1 MIPDQ
6 DRLDHLDPAAR
17 ATAAIGRRPR
27 LAVYLLVLA
36 AALLS
41 WAVLGAIAVRDAAG
55 RLADGP
61 GGNLIEALPELP
73 LPAILESFVAL
84 CLVPVP
90 AVGPGLY
97 GFSALA
103 LMWMLMSVAMMLP
116 SAAPLISSYCEI
128 VDTALAR
135 GAAAVHPVVLL
146 AGYMSTW
153 LAASLVFASATLGIQ
168 AIAGLQPLEPLAG
181 AAGAVALGVAGAYQ
195 FTALKDA
202 CIRKCRNPFGI
213 LFSRWSTT
221 PAGIFRLGAGQG
233 AWCLGCCWA
242 LMLVMF
248 AVGTMNVFWMALIA
262 LFALVEKQAPG
273 RLPTRIAGS
282 MLLVWAAALL
292 VISTG
297 PA

>member
-6 DRLDHLDPAAR
+6 ERLDHLDPAAR

-84 CLVPVP
+84 CLAPVPV
-90 AVGPGLY
+90 VGPDLY

-168 AIAGLQPLEPLAG
+168 AIAGLQPLEPL
-181 AAGAVALGVAGAYQ
+181 
-195 FTALKDA
+195 
-202 CIRKCRNPFGI
+202 
-213 LFSRWSTT
+213 
-221 PAGIFRLGAGQG
+221 
-233 AWCLGCCWA
+233 
-242 LMLVMF
+242 
-248 AVGTMNVFWMALIA
+248 
-262 LFALVEKQAPG
+262 
-273 RLPTRIAGS
+273 
-282 MLLVWAAALL
+282 
-292 VISTG
+292 
-297 PA
+297 